1 MIVWLK
7 PRRSSAISDVRALD
21 ALHAAVLVLRQTK
34 DFHCS
39 WFLLE
44 ISCRVSVMKGRYM
57 TMIVALGRVS
67 QIHEEEKVEVNNS

>member
-1 MIVWLK
+1 MRYM
-7 PRRSSAISDVRALD
+7 RRSWSCG
-21 ALHAAVLVLRQTK
+21 RQKT
-34 DFHCS
+34 HCF

-44 ISCRVSVMKGRYM
+44 ISCRVSMMKGRYM